1 MLQGGSEV
9 EYPGEEFIASF
20 DTAAKAISCAL
31 SIKDD
36 LSEKDA
42 ETAGIRIAI
51 NGGEPIEKSNHL
63 FGDVINFAQTLCAI
77 SNSSQIALSTNAKSL
92 ASHDVLQKKKDRFFT
107 LTQPEEDLAKELFSQ
122 LESKYSDP
130 AFDIPEFSHSMAM
143 SQAQLYRKI
152 TALSGL
158 SGNHLLKDFRLEKA
172 KDLLRK
178 QRHSI
183 SQITFETGFSS
194 PSYFTKCFKE
204 KYGLLP
210 NEYLELVKNA

>member
-1 MLQGGSEV
+1 
-9 EYPGEEFIASF
+9 
-20 DTAAKAISCAL
+20 
-31 SIKDD
+31 
-36 LSEKDA
+36 
-42 ETAGIRIAI
+42 
-51 NGGEPIEKSNHL
+51 
-63 FGDVINFAQTLCAI
+63 
-77 SNSSQIALSTNAKSL
+77 
-92 ASHDVLQKKKDRFFT
+92 
-107 LTQPEEDLAKELFSQ
+107 
-122 LESKYSDP
+122 
-130 AFDIPEFSHSMAM
+130 MAM